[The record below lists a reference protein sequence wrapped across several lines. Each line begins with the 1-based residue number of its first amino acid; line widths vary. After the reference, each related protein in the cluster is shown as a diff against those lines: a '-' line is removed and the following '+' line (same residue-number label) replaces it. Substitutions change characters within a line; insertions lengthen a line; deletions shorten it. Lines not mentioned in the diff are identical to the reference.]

1 MNEIKVGDKVWY
13 ATFDQ
18 REEKVPC
25 PVCYG
30 NKKVIVILGN
40 GDEVEVD
47 CRYCEVGFE
56 GSKGWVK
63 EYTKL
68 PLAECVTITGRR
80 IEENNSKQ
88 EIEYHY
94 NSMGSSYRIADPER
108 MFETEEEAINCAVAM
123 AEEENQ
129 AKANKPKYKDEKTYA
144 WNAGYHLKR
153 AKDRAKEAEYHAE
166 KAKICKS
173 RSKEK

>member
-1 MNEIKVGDKVWY
+1 MKEYKVGDKVWY

-18 REEKVPC
+18 REERVPC

-30 NKKVIVILGN
+30 NKKVVVVLGN
-40 GDEVEVD
+40 GEEVQVD

-68 PLAECVTITGRR
+68 PRAEYRMIHKIT
-80 IEENNSKQ
+80 IEEDMGKRVFEFQSD
-88 EIEYHY
+88 HY
-94 NSMGSSYRIADPER
+94 LLKPDQ
-108 MFETEEEAINCAVAM
+108 MFETEEEAMEYAVVM
-123 AEEENQ
+123 AEKENR
-129 AKANKPKYKDEKTYA
+129 ASVNKPKYKDEKTYA
-144 WNAGYHLKR
+144 WNAGYHMKQAER
-153 AKDRAKEAEYHAE
+153 NRKEAVYHEE

-173 RSKEK
+173 KAKE